1 MNFFLDSALLGLEYA
16 LLAVGVYITFR
27 ILNLPDLTVDGSFT
41 FGMAVSTVLCA
52 AAHPFAGLLA
62 GALAGAA
69 AGVVTGFLQTH
80 CKIHPI
86 LAGIL
91 TMSGLYTVNI
101 TVLGGPNVSL
111 LDAPKFFEV
120 LGGKAPAVGLVTAVI
135 VVLVTLF
142 FQTVGGLCIR
152 AAGSNEDMVR
162 ALANALVALSG
173 AILAQCQGF
182 GDVGAGSGMII
193 IGLASVI
200 IGEVICGRR
209 GIVIGIV
216 SAVLGSV
223 VYRIIIALALRYN
236 LMSANSLK
244 LLSALIVAATLAVPA
259 AAAAVRAGR
268 ERKENRVC

>member
-1 MNFFLDSALLGLEYA
+1 MNTA

-41 FGMAVSTVLCA
+41 FGMAISTVLCA

-62 GALAGAA
+62 GALAGAV

-120 LGGKAPAVGLVTAVI
+120 LGGKAPAVGLVTVVV

-152 AAGSNEDMVR
+152 AAGLERGHGARLLHQHDGVR
-162 ALANALVALSG
+162 WAAACAWRMRWVALLGRDPRPVSG
-173 AILAQCQGF
+173 LW
-182 GDVGAGSGMII
+182 
-193 IGLASVI
+193 
-200 IGEVICGRR
+200 
-209 GIVIGIV
+209 
-216 SAVLGSV
+216 
-223 VYRIIIALALRYN
+223 
-236 LMSANSLK
+236 
-244 LLSALIVAATLAVPA
+244 
-259 AAAAVRAGR
+259 
-268 ERKENRVC
+268 

>member
-1 MNFFLDSALLGLEYA
+1 MNSLVLASLSLPNLVSRLPGGVAQGIIWGIMAL
-16 LLAVGVYITFR
+16 GVYITFR

-41 FGMAVSTVLCA
+41 FGMAISTVLCA

-62 GALAGAA
+62 GALAGAV

-120 LGGKAPAVGLVTAVI
+120 LGGKAPAVGLATVVV

-152 AAGSNEDMVR
+152 AAGSTRTWCAPPPSTRRQSAGRRLRWRMRWSRSRARSSPSVR
-162 ALANALVALSG
+162 ALVT
-173 AILAQCQGF
+173 
-182 GDVGAGSGMII
+182 
-193 IGLASVI
+193 
-200 IGEVICGRR
+200 
-209 GIVIGIV
+209 
-216 SAVLGSV
+216 SA
-223 VYRIIIALALRYN
+223 
-236 LMSANSLK
+236 
-244 LLSALIVAATLAVPA
+244 PA
-259 AAAAVRAGR
+259 AA
-268 ERKENRVC
+268 

>member
-41 FGMAVSTVLCA
+41 FGMVVSTVLCA

-62 GALAGAA
+62 GALAGAV
-69 AGVVTGFLQTH
+69 AGLVTGFLQTH

-101 TVLGGPNVSL
+101 TVLGGRTCRCSTRPSSLRCSAAKRRLSDWSRSWVSCSSRCSSRRSAACASVRQARTRTWC
-111 LDAPKFFEV
+111 APPPSTRRQSA
-120 LGGKAPAVGLVTAVI
+120 G
-135 VVLVTLF
+135 
-142 FQTVGGLCIR
+142 
-152 AAGSNEDMVR
+152 AAL

-182 GDVGAGSGMII
+182 GDVGA
-193 IGLASVI
+193 
-200 IGEVICGRR
+200 
-209 GIVIGIV
+209 
-216 SAVLGSV
+216 
-223 VYRIIIALALRYN
+223 
-236 LMSANSLK
+236 
-244 LLSALIVAATLAVPA
+244 VAA
-259 AAAAVRAGR
+259 
-268 ERKENRVC
+268 

>member
-1 MNFFLDSALLGLEYA
+1 MKTIVDDQYWGDPAK
-16 LLAVGVYITFR
+16 IK
-27 ILNLPDLTVDGSFT
+27 DGSFT

-101 TVLGGPNVSL
+101 KVLGGPTVSL

-120 LGGKAPAVGLVTAVI
+120 LGGKATAVGLETA
-135 VVLVTLF
+135 LF

-162 ALANALVALSG
+162 ASSIDTTAVRWAALALANALVALSG

-182 GDVGAGSGMII
+182 GDVGAGSGMIV